1 MCHWREAGKADSSH
15 RSASQETCRHHA
27 SLAID
32 RGKSVARNNRSG
44 GANAETTGG
53 SAVPRTFPAITNEG
67 PAGRAQHSSGRHR

>member
-1 MCHWREAGKADSSH
+1 MCHWREAGKADSPH

-32 RGKSVARNNRSG
+32 RGKSVAWNNRSG

-53 SAVPRTFPAITNEG
+53 SAVLRTFPAITNDG
-67 PAGRAQHSSGRHR
+67 LAGRAQHSSGRHR